1 MPSPAGSDDAPG
13 RARLYVAVLCEARP
27 VAIAVPSWVSP
38 SEQQVKDCLALVTR
52 AVAGTY
58 AAGVSASLRWVV
70 GLTRTPLTGQDLA
83 ASPTVSEKE
92 FFVAGKVELGESPL
106 SAVVSPDAAQGVG
119 RTLSWLLG
127 WETRPPVE
135 LPRRPSPTAEQ
146 LYEEALSSQPWKY
159 DLPEEQTAARL
170 AAQREAVR
178 LSELAARA
186 DAQEL

>member
-1 MPSPAGSDDAPG
+1 M
-13 RARLYVAVLCEARP
+13 YVVVLCEARP

-38 SEQQVKDCLALVTR
+38 SEQQVKDCLALVIG

-58 AAGVSASLRWVV
+58 GGGVSASLRWVV

-83 ASPTVSEKE
+83 PSPTVSEEE
-92 FFVAGKVELGESPL
+92 FFVAGKVELGESAL

-127 WETRPPVE
+127 WEASPPID
-135 LPRRPSPTAEQ
+135 LPRRPVPSAEQ
-146 LYEEALSSQPWKY
+146 LYEEAISSQSWKY

-178 LSELAARA
+178 LGELAARA